1 MIHKHLALE
10 SSTRYTFE
18 QFKLL
23 DNSQKATYTAYL
35 TNLYQTDK
43 QSLKTIIQSTGFL
56 TLDNSQIESLDLT
69 PFQGITD
76 LNLDKYNLQSLEHI
90 QQLTQLHSL
99 SLHGC
104 QNLQSIEHIKQL
116 TQLKSL
122 HLQGCENL
130 QSLEGI
136 I

>member
-10 SSTRYTFE
+10 YSTHYTFE

-90 QQLTQLHSL
+90 QQLTQLNSL
-99 SLHGC
+99 SLNGF
-104 QNLQSIEHIKQL
+104 QNIQ
-116 TQLKSL
+116 
-122 HLQGCENL
+122 
-130 QSLEGI
+130 
-136 I
+136 